1 MCKASEV
8 VGPGEVAGQHKVSS
22 GKRRSW
28 TAAFLARS
36 AAEETA
42 GVTRMGRK
50 EKGNEREEIEP
61 MMADWK
67 DFRLSALLA

>member
-1 MCKASEV
+1 
-8 VGPGEVAGQHKVSS
+8 
-22 GKRRSW
+22 
-28 TAAFLARS
+28 
-36 AAEETA
+36 
-42 GVTRMGRK
+42 MGRK